1 MTQHSTQD
9 QYPRDRFDDV
19 ERYTTQQ
26 GAHRKEFPV
35 PKGAGQ
41 LNAIILAGGAAL
53 AIGIGSYLWL
63 YPTDPLNQTDPGSSE
78 TVVAPAEDQT
88 QDEEETIEPEETE
101 SAEEVDDPETME
113 MDEPE
118 ESEEPES
125 EEPEQPEETDEP
137 SAEETENAT
146 DEVNYDLPV
155 AVYNATT
162 IQGYAASVAQE
173 LGQAGFNVP
182 VADNWSGHVPNQNT
196 VYYSEHEA
204 TARAVA
210 DQVGAVAVQE
220 ASVDGVLVV
229 LTEN

>member
-1 MTQHSTQD
+1 VTQHSTQD

-35 PKGAGQ
+35 PKGAGH

-63 YPTDPLNQTDPGSSE
+63 YPTDPLNQTGSGSSE
-78 TVVAPAEDQT
+78 TVVAPVDDQP

-101 SAEEVDDPETME
+101 SPEATEDPETVE

-118 ESEEPES
+118 ESEEPE
-125 EEPEQPEETDEP
+125 ETDEP
-137 SAEETENAT
+137 SPEETENAT
-146 DEVNYDLPV
+146 DEVDYNLPV
-155 AVYNATT
+155 AVYNAST

-196 VYYSEHEA
+196 VYYSDNEA
-204 TARAVA
+204 TAQAVA